1 MLTAELA
8 MTNRGL
14 VEAER
19 LLALLEDEVS
29 IIRTLLE
36 DGNFGGARQRAEEFE
51 QNAGRLLEVLRT
63 LEHDERSRRP

>member
-1 MLTAELA
+1 MLTTELA
-8 MTNRGL
+8 MTSRGL

-19 LLALLEDEVS
+19 LLALLEDDVS

-36 DGNFGGARQRAEEFE
+36 DGNFGGAWQRAEEFE

>member
-51 QNAGRLLEVLRT
+51 QNAGRLLRT